1 MAGIGRNVIL
11 VTNKGTSKERK
22 QEGAKEETAGEAK

>member
-11 VTNKGTSKERK
+11 VTNKGNSKERK
-22 QEGAKEETAGEAK
+22 QEGAKEATVGDAK

>member
-11 VTNKGTSKERK
+11 VINKGNSKERK
-22 QEGAKEETAGEAK
+22 QEGTKEATVGEAK